1 MPIDPMTLIS
11 GASMLASGLGSL
23 FGKKQKFG
31 DTEYGKQ
38 LKLLSQRGMDISP
51 IMGGIGSETGN
62 AASQAKTD
70 LKGRLISQGMGGSI
84 AGQASLKDID
94 VKRMDQLQKSM
105 KQLQTENERLKAQYS
120 LQYGQAATEFDMGQ
134 QQQKQDALSGLFGT
148 SGQLFMESA
157 FPQKG
162 LADLMGQGDDYKN
175 KYEMLINALKK
186 YGKPNITNQET
197 LYNPQ
202 KIS

>member
-1 MPIDPMTLIS
+1 MNPLSLIS
-11 GASMLASGLGSL
+11 AGSMIASGLGL
-23 FGKKQKFG
+23 LGKKQKFG

-38 LKLLSQRGMDISP
+38 LRLLSERGMDISP
-51 IMGGIGSETGN
+51 IMGTIGSETAN
-62 AASQAKTD
+62 VASQAKVD

-84 AGQASLKDID
+84 AGQASFKDID

-134 QQQKQDALSGLFGT
+134 QQQQQDALGGLFGT
-148 SGQLFMESA
+148 AGQLFVEST

-162 LADLMGQGDDYKN
+162 LSDLMGQGGDYKS
-175 KYEMLINALKK
+175 KYEQLVAALKK
-186 YGKPNITNQET
+186 KYGQQNTNQS
-197 LYNPQ
+197 YPSWRDVDQ
-202 KIS
+202 